1 MDNIKEHVDKYVT
14 LQKPVP
20 LYNLQVKPIL
30 VRDFFQFNNA
40 KDVLDIEK
48 NKIPDINIIQMTY
61 LRFLL
66 TIMIEQDGFKEDFLT
81 ILALSLGVKY
91 DATKRNPSFEPN
103 EILTQQTRK
112 DESEVWINGW
122 DVRFRVSDDRVVL
135 CLYDDEDLVE
145 IDDAQFDDLRKVIL
159 LQNIYKYDD
168 TEMSDDFRRVV
179 EEYYR
184 LKNKD
189 IVLPTLEDRL
199 MAVCVSSAYKLEELY
214 TMPLRL
220 FDALLEY
227 SVDKLE
233 YQVNKLIINLAQ
245 GKVEGLHLSHWVYK
259 TKKDKYSEIFT
270 DAQDLVK
277 KVTSI

>member
-103 EILTQQTRK
+103 EILTQQIRK
-112 DESEVWINGW
+112 DESEVWVNGW
-122 DVRFRVSDDRVVL
+122 DVRFRVSDDKVIL

-189 IVLPTLEDRL
+189 IVLPSLEDRL

-227 SVDKLE
+227 SIDKLE
-233 YQVNKLIINLAQ
+233 YQVNKLIVNLAQ

>member
-1 MDNIKEHVDKYVT
+1 MDNIKEYVDKYVT

-20 LYNLQVKPIL
+20 LHNLQIKPVL

-40 KDVLDIEK
+40 KDVLNIEK
-48 NKIPDINIIQMTY
+48 NKIPNIEIIQMTY

-122 DVRFRVSDDRVVL
+122 DVRFRLSDDKVIL
-135 CLYDDEDLVE
+135 CLYDDENLVE

-159 LQNIYKYDD
+159 FQNIYKYDD

-233 YQVNKLIINLAQ
+233 YQVNKLIVNLAQ

>member
-1 MDNIKEHVDKYVT
+1 MDNIKEYVDKYVT
-14 LQKPVP
+14 LQEPVP
-20 LYNLQVKPIL
+20 LYNLQIKPVL

-40 KDVLDIEK
+40 KDVLNIEK
-48 NKIPDINIIQMTY
+48 NKIPNIEIIQMTY

-66 TIMIEQDGFKEDFLT
+66 TIIIEQDGFKEDFLT

-122 DVRFRVSDDRVVL
+122 DVRFRVSDDKVIL

-159 LQNIYKYDD
+159 FQNIYKYDD

-189 IVLPTLEDRL
+189 IVLPSLEDRL

-233 YQVNKLIINLAQ
+233 YQVNKLIVNLAQ

>member
-1 MDNIKEHVDKYVT
+1 VDNIKEYVDKYVT

-20 LYNLQVKPIL
+20 LYGLQIKPVL
-30 VRDFFQFNNA
+30 VRDFFQFNSA
-40 KDVLDIEK
+40 KDVLNIEK
-48 NKIPDINIIQMTY
+48 NKIPNIDIIQMTY

-66 TIMIEQDGFKEDFLT
+66 MMMLEQDEFKEDFLT

-103 EILTQQTRK
+103 EILTQQARK
-112 DESEVWINGW
+112 DEVEVWINGW
-122 DVRFRVSDDRVVL
+122 DVRFRLSDSKVIL
-135 CLYDDEDLVE
+135 CLYDDENLVE
-145 IDDAQFDDLRKVIL
+145 IDDAQFDELRKIIL

-199 MAVCVSSAYKLEELY
+199 MAVCISSAYKLEELY
-214 TMPLRL
+214 VMPLRL
-220 FDALLEY
+220 FDALLER
-227 SVDKLE
+227 SIDKLE
-233 YQVNKLIINLAQ
+233 YQVNKLIVNLAQ
-245 GKVEGLHLSHWVYK
+245 GKVEGFNLSHWVYK

>member
-1 MDNIKEHVDKYVT
+1 MDNIKEYVDKYVT

-20 LYNLQVKPIL
+20 LYDLQIKPIL
-30 VRDFFQFNNA
+30 VRDFFQFNSA
-40 KDVLDIEK
+40 KDILNIEK
-48 NKIPDINIIQMTY
+48 NKIPNIDIIQMTY

-66 TIMIEQDGFKEDFLT
+66 MMMLEQDEFKEDFLT

-103 EILTQQTRK
+103 EILTQQIRK
-112 DESEVWINGW
+112 DEVEVWINGW
-122 DVRFRVSDDRVVL
+122 DVRFRLSDN
-135 CLYDDEDLVE
+135 
-145 IDDAQFDDLRKVIL
+145 KVIL

-199 MAVCVSSAYKLEELY
+199 MAVCISSAYKLEELY
-214 TMPLRL
+214 VMPLRL
-220 FDALLEY
+220 FDALLER
-227 SVDKLE
+227 SIDKLE
-233 YQVNKLIINLAQ
+233 YQVNKLIVNLAQ
-245 GKVEGLHLSHWVYK
+245 GKVEGFNLSHWVYK

>member
-1 MDNIKEHVDKYVT
+1 MDNIKEYVDKYAT

-20 LYNLQVKPIL
+20 LYNLQIKPVL

-40 KDVLDIEK
+40 KDVLNIEK
-48 NKIPDINIIQMTY
+48 NKIPNIEIIQMTY

-112 DESEVWINGW
+112 GESEVWINGW
-122 DVRFRVSDDRVVL
+122 DVRFRLSDDKVVL

-159 LQNIYKYDD
+159 FQNIYKYDD

-189 IVLPTLEDRL
+189 IVLPSLEDRL

-233 YQVNKLIINLAQ
+233 YQVNKLIVNLAQ

>member
-1 MDNIKEHVDKYVT
+1 MDNIKEYVDKYVA

-20 LYNLQVKPIL
+20 LYNLQIKPVL

-40 KDVLDIEK
+40 KDVLNIEK
-48 NKIPDINIIQMTY
+48 NKIPNIEIIQMT
-61 LRFLL
+61 
-66 TIMIEQDGFKEDFLT
+66 
-81 ILALSLGVKY
+81 
-91 DATKRNPSFEPN
+91 RNPSFEPN

-145 IDDAQFDDLRKVIL
+145 IDDAQFDELRKVIL

-233 YQVNKLIINLAQ
+233 YQVNKLIVNLAQ

>member
-1 MDNIKEHVDKYVT
+1 MDNIKEYVDKHVA

-20 LYNLQVKPIL
+20 LYNLQIKPVL

-40 KDVLDIEK
+40 KDVLNIEK
-48 NKIPDINIIQMTY
+48 NKIPNIEIIQMTY

-91 DATKRNPSFEPN
+91 DATKRNPSCEPN

-122 DVRFRVSDDRVVL
+122 DVRFRLSDDKVIL

-214 TMPLRL
+214 AMPLRL

-233 YQVNKLIINLAQ
+233 YQVNKLIVNLAQ

>member
-1 MDNIKEHVDKYVT
+1 MDNIKEYVDKYVT

-20 LYNLQVKPIL
+20 LYGLQIKPVL
-30 VRDFFQFNNA
+30 VRDFFQFNSA
-40 KDVLDIEK
+40 KDVLNIEK
-48 NKIPDINIIQMTY
+48 NKIPNIDIIQMTY

-66 TIMIEQDGFKEDFLT
+66 MMMLEQDEFKEDFLT

-103 EILTQQTRK
+103 EILTQQARK
-112 DESEVWINGW
+112 DEVEVWINGW
-122 DVRFRVSDDRVVL
+122 DVRFRLSDSKVIL
-135 CLYDDEDLVE
+135 CLYDDENLVE
-145 IDDAQFDDLRKVIL
+145 IDDAQFDELRKIIL

-199 MAVCVSSAYKLEELY
+199 MAVCISSAYKLEELY
-214 TMPLRL
+214 VMPLRL
-220 FDALLEY
+220 FDALLER
-227 SVDKLE
+227 SIDKLE
-233 YQVNKLIINLAQ
+233 YQVNKLIVNLAQ
-245 GKVEGLHLSHWVYK
+245 GKVEGFNLSHWVYK

>member
-1 MDNIKEHVDKYVT
+1 MDNIKEYVDKYVT
-14 LQKPVP
+14 LQKPVL
-20 LYNLQVKPIL
+20 LYNLQIKPVL

-40 KDVLDIEK
+40 KDVLNIEK
-48 NKIPDINIIQMTY
+48 NKIPNIEIIQMTY

-112 DESEVWINGW
+112 GENEVWINGW
-122 DVRFRVSDDRVVL
+122 DVRFRLSDDKVVL

-159 LQNIYKYDD
+159 FQNIYKYDD

-189 IVLPTLEDRL
+189 IVLPSLEDRL

-233 YQVNKLIINLAQ
+233 YQVNKLIVNLAQ

>member
-81 ILALSLGVKY
+81 ILALSLGAKY

-103 EILTQQTRK
+103 EILTQQIRK
-112 DESEVWINGW
+112 DESEVWVNGW
-122 DVRFRVSDDRVVL
+122 DVRFRVSDDKVIL

-233 YQVNKLIINLAQ
+233 YQVNKLIVNLAQ
-245 GKVEGLHLSHWVYK
+245 GKVEGLNLSHWVYK

>member
-1 MDNIKEHVDKYVT
+1 MDNIKEYVDKYVA

-20 LYNLQVKPIL
+20 LYNLQIKPIL

-81 ILALSLGVKY
+81 ILALSLGAKY

-103 EILTQQTRK
+103 EILAQQTRK
-112 DESEVWINGW
+112 GESEVWINGW
-122 DVRFRVSDDRVVL
+122 DVRFRVGDDKVVL

-145 IDDAQFDDLRKVIL
+145 IDDAQFDELRKVIL

-233 YQVNKLIINLAQ
+233 YQVNKLIVNLAQ

>member
-1 MDNIKEHVDKYVT
+1 MDNIKEYVDKYVA
-14 LQKPVP
+14 LQKPVL
-20 LYNLQVKPIL
+20 LYNLQIKPVL

-48 NKIPDINIIQMTY
+48 NKIPNIEIIQMTY

-66 TIMIEQDGFKEDFLT
+66 TIIIEQDGFKEDFLT

-122 DVRFRVSDDRVVL
+122 DVRFRLSDDKVIL
-135 CLYDDEDLVE
+135 CLYDDENLVE

-159 LQNIYKYDD
+159 FQNIYKYDD

-233 YQVNKLIINLAQ
+233 YQVNKLIVNLAQ